1 MLYPVNI
8 HIEEGL
14 FMGVQTIRAPVTTAV
29 KKMAP
34 PGRIGGYLVVWGDRS
49 KRDLQGEYF
58 TADTELGLNWYPR
71 RPVLYHHGLD
81 GNLGPVMIGQ
91 IEIMQPDS
99 TGLWVEAQLDMHSQW
114 SRAVLELVDQGALG
128 WSSGSLPHLVDV
140 ATDGYIRRWPIV
152 EGSLTPTPAEPR
164 YTDVVA
170 VKAAFTALG
179 LSTDLIEGGIMND
192 PMEAIK
198 RLPASQSAP
207 NPHNPVIEVRSK
219 YADLSPVDMAHT
231 LDTLVL
237 LSISEQTIPALPF
250 IRRFRHAGDLG
261 ILNHK
266 TFGAHELM

>member
-1 MLYPVNI
+1 
-8 HIEEGL
+8 
-14 FMGVQTIRAPVTTAV
+14 
-29 KKMAP
+29 
-34 PGRIGGYLVVWGDRS
+34 
-49 KRDLQGEYF
+49 
-58 TADTELGLNWYPR
+58 
-71 RPVLYHHGLD
+71 
-81 GNLGPVMIGQ
+81 
-91 IEIMQPDS
+91 
-99 TGLWVEAQLDMHSQW
+99 
-114 SRAVLELVDQGALG
+114 VLELVDQGALG

-261 ILNHK
+261 ILNYK